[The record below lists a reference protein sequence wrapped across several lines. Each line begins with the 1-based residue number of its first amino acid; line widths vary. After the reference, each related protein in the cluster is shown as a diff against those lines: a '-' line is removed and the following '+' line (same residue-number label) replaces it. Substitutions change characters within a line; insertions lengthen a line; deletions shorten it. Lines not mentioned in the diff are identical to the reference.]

1 MTQKKRLQIACFIS
15 FCLNMFCMPSLAEQI
30 EAEVNEKKMTL
41 HIEADTKIKI
51 GGRLQWDFDY
61 FDGVH
66 AAGLSANDIEMRRT
80 RFYIKSVLNKNW
92 ESQLQVDLT
101 EKEGATE
108 TADKDVYIKYNGLRK
123 ERMQLTIGKQK
134 EPFGLEASTSSKTT
148 LTIERAMISRSLTP
162 DRNYGL
168 AISAYPNKAIS
179 FKGGV
184 FSSNAGPFAH
194 QGQQIDPENNKTQKT
209 LAWTGRITYAPL
221 IETDRLIHL
230 GLSGSMRDF
239 AGNEYQLTNRAEVH
253 LADKIIQSGKIQAD
267 TLMLLGLEA
276 ATVINDFSLESEY
289 IALLIDGEPNT
300 TISGYYIQAS
310 YLLTGEQRSYKKGQ
324 FRKIQLQSN
333 SIAWQVLGRYSVLDA
348 EDNNEGNRARN
359 LTLGVNAYINP
370 SVRLSAN
377 YIKTLV
383 IGLATPSNHKYGNAF
398 SLRLQYI
405 F

>member
-1 MTQKKRLQIACFIS
+1 MITKTSLQIALINLI
-15 FCLNMFCMPSLAEQI
+15 CLNMFSIPIFADPI
-30 EAEVNEKKMTL
+30 EAEANNKKMTL
-41 HIEADTKIKI
+41 HIESDTKIKI

-66 AAGLSANDIEMRRT
+66 NLGLSGNDIEMRRT

-108 TADKDVYIKYNGLRK
+108 TSDKDVYIKYNGLRQ

-134 EPFGLEASTSSKTT
+134 EPFGLEASTSSKYT

-168 AISAYPNKAIS
+168 AISAYPNAATS
-179 FKGGV
+179 FKAGV
-184 FSSNAGPFAH
+184 FSSNTGPFAH
-194 QGQQIDPENNKTQKT
+194 QGQQIAPTNKNQKT
-209 LAWTGRITYAPL
+209 LAWTGRVTYAPL
-221 IETDRLIHL
+221 IETNRVIHL

-239 AGNEYQLTNRAEVH
+239 AGNEYQLTNRAEIH
-253 LADKIIQSGKIQAD
+253 LADKIVQSGKIKAD
-267 TLMLLGLEA
+267 TLMLFGLEA
-276 ATVINDFSLESEY
+276 ATVVNDFSLESEY
-289 IALLIDGEPNT
+289 IKLVIKGTPNS
-300 TISGYYIQAS
+300 IIYGYYLQAS
-310 YLLTGEQRSYKKGQ
+310 YLLTGEHRPYKKGL
-324 FRKIQLQSN
+324 FRKIQLRSN
-333 SIAWQVLGRYSVLDA
+333 SIAWQVLGRYSYLDA
-348 EDNNEGNRARN
+348 EQHNEGNRARN
-359 LTLGVNAYINP
+359 LTLGVNAYINT

-383 IGLATPSNHKYGNAF
+383 KGPATPTQEKYGNGF
-398 SLRLQYI
+398 SIRLQYV